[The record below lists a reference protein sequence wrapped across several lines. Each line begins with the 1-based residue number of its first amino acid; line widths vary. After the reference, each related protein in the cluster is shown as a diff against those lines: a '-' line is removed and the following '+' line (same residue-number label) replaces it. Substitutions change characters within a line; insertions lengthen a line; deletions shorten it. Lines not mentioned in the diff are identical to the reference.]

1 MVAAHGTPQGYPP
14 EIIGYTEP
22 WIADPGES
30 IDVKVCL
37 KYLNFSLPLSLFK
50 TVATSIWT

>member
-1 MVAAHGTPQGYPP
+1 MVTLNELPQDYPP

-30 IDVKVCL
+30 INVKVC
-37 KYLNFSLPLSLFK
+37 
-50 TVATSIWT
+50 